1 MRFVELSDERVAV
14 VYSVDEKVK
23 WTRRNRTFG
32 SLVEKGAKLDSY
44 SLAIDAFKGK
54 KLPARP
60 ETVETTGRHAHAGQ
74 GEMALSKGEVQ
85 PLQRPKKRDDDYV
98 REERVANSARM
109 KRTT

>member
-1 MRFVELSDERVAV
+1 VRFVELSDERVAV
-14 VYSVDEKVK
+14 VYSVDEKVE

-85 PLQRPKKRDDDYV
+85 PLQRLRSGTTTMFEKK
-98 REERVANSARM
+98 EWP
-109 KRTT
+109 TQQG